1 MNAVRKHEVR
11 PAAVADMFYPG
22 DPAKLDHEVDRLL
35 NRSQTVE
42 LTGDI
47 KALVC
52 PHAGYIY
59 SGKVASVGYKLL
71 RHRNYS
77 VVAIISPSHRE
88 RFRGV
93 SVFNGKG
100 YETPLGLVA
109 VAQELAD
116 ALIEQSPDI
125 YSSWAGHRAEHA
137 LEVQLP
143 FLQKILHG
151 TPIIPM
157 VMGEQD
163 YDTCQLLG
171 EALAKVIEGET
182 ALIIASSDLSHYHP
196 YIEAVT
202 IDSYT
207 SELVAAYDEIG
218 LIEALQNGK
227 SEACGGGP
235 IVAAMIASKKEGAR
249 QARVL
254 FYENSGDV
262 TGDHSTVVGY
272 LSAAFGNLN

>member
-1 MNAVRKHEVR
+1 
-11 PAAVADMFYPG
+11 VAG
-22 DPAKLDHEVDRLL
+22 
-35 NRSQTVE
+35 
-42 LTGDI
+42 
-47 KALVC
+47 
-52 PHAGYIY
+52 
-59 SGKVASVGYKLL
+59 VGYKLL
-71 RHRNYS
+71 QNRRYT

-93 SVFNGKG
+93 SVFTGKG

-109 VAQELAD
+109 VAQDLAD

-143 FLQKILHG
+143 FLQKILSSP
-151 TPIIPM
+151 PIIPI

-163 YDTCQLLG
+163 YETCQLLG
-171 EALAKVIEGET
+171 EALAKVLEGVP

-196 YIEAVT
+196 YIEAVA
-202 IDSYT
+202 IDNYT
-207 SELVAAYDEIG
+207 SEFLAAYDEMG
-218 LIEALQNGK
+218 LMKALQSGK

-272 LSAAFGNLN
+272 LSAAFGLLN